1 MVVDTSAI
9 IAILLDE
16 PERGKFAKVLE
27 TSRDRRVSTVSLVET
42 SIVIETRLGAAGIR
56 ELDQLLKEASL
67 ETVGFDHEQALL
79 AREAYRLFG
88 RGRHPAALNFG
99 DCCTY
104 ALASALGEP
113 LLFKGDDF
121 SQTDIASAI

>member
-16 PERGKFAKVLE
+16 PERGEFAEVLE
-27 TSRDRRVSTVSLVET
+27 TSLVRYVSTVSLVET
-42 SIVIETRLGAAGIR
+42 SIVIETRFGAAGIR
-56 ELDQLLKEASL
+56 ELDVLLKDAGLEA
-67 ETVGFDHEQALL
+67 VAFDQEQAFL

-88 RGRHPAALNFG
+88 KGRHPAALNFG

-104 ALASALGEP
+104 ALASTLGEP
-113 LLFKGDDF
+113 ILFKGDDF

>member
-1 MVVDTSAI
+1 MVLDTSAI

-16 PERGKFAKVLE
+16 PEREAFAEALGASG
-27 TSRDRRVSTVSLVET
+27 SRRISTVSLVEA
-42 SIVIETRLGAAGIR
+42 SIVIEARFGAAGIR
-56 ELDQLLKEASL
+56 ELDLLLNEASV
-67 ETVGFDHEQALL
+67 ETVAFDQEQALL

-88 RGRHPAALNFG
+88 KGRHPAALNFG

-104 ALASALGEP
+104 ALASTLGEP
-113 LLFKGDDF
+113 ILYKGDDF

>member
-16 PERGKFAKVLE
+16 PERGEFAKVLE
-27 TSRDRRVSTVSLVET
+27 SSPVRYMSTVSLVET
-42 SIVIETRLGAAGIR
+42 SIVIETRFGAAGIR
-56 ELDQLLKEASL
+56 ELDVLLKDAGLEAV
-67 ETVGFDHEQALL
+67 TFDQEQALV

-88 RGRHPAALNFG
+88 KGRHPAALNFG

-104 ALASALGEP
+104 ALASTLGEP
-113 LLFKGDDF
+113 ILFKGDDF

>member
-16 PERGKFAKVLE
+16 PERGEFAKALE

-56 ELDQLLKEASL
+56 ELDQLLREASF
-67 ETVGFDHEQALL
+67 ETVAFDHEQALL

-104 ALASALGEP
+104 ALARAFGEP
-113 LLFKGDDF
+113 VLFKGDDF
-121 SQTDIASAI
+121 IRTDIASAI

>member
-16 PERGKFAKVLE
+16 PERDAFAEALE
-27 TSRDRRVSTVSLVET
+27 TSGNRRISTVSLVEA
-42 SIVIETRLGAAGIR
+42 SIVIEARFGAAGIR
-56 ELDQLLKEASL
+56 ELDLLLNEASV
-67 ETVGFDHEQALL
+67 ETVAFGQEQALL

-88 RGRHPAALNFG
+88 KGHHRAALNFG

-104 ALASALGEP
+104 ALASTLGEAI
-113 LLFKGDDF
+113 LYKGDDF
-121 SQTDIASAI
+121 SHTDIASAV